1 MTLNR
6 TQYNMIFIQGAIT
19 VDRIAIRTHSNF
31 SGTAVVRLG
40 LYNASNGQP
49 STVVFDAGTVSCTA
63 ANTVYEIT
71 ISQTIQPGWYFTA
84 CNTQTAASTN
94 TFAATGSAYREGITL
109 VGTNIDVNNRDNWH
123 QDSVTGAFNTATSL
137 TKQDSSVIVFFRKS

>member
-6 TQYNMIFIQGAIT
+6 TQYNMIFIQGDIT

-40 LYNASNGQP
+40 LYNAANGKP
-49 STVVFDAGTVSCTA
+49 TTVVFDAGTVSCTA
-63 ANTVYEIT
+63 ANTAYEIT
-71 ISQTIQPGWYFTA
+71 ISETIQAGWYFTA

-94 TFAATGSAYREGITL
+94 TFAGTRSAYREGITL
-109 VGTNIDVNNRDNWH
+109 VGTNIDTNNRDNWH
-123 QDSVTGAFNTATSL
+123 QSSVTGAFATATGL
-137 TKQDSSVIVFFRKS
+137 TKEDPSVTVFFRLV